1 MESFKINIIRQSFKE
16 DVMLRLLSIK
26 TI

>member
-16 DVMLRLLSIK
+16 GAMLRLLSMEI
-26 TI
+26 T